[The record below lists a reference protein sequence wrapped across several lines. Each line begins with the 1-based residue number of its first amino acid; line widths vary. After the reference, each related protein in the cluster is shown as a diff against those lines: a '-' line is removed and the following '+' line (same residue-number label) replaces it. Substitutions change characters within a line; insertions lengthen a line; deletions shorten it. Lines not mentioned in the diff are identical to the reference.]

1 MDSVVLLLSP
11 FDMLLNTERELSIP
25 SEEFLGFSETGDLI
39 DSLLGCLLS
48 EALTERRMHF
58 VRPEFNS
65 SFSSVEA
72 SSLQVL
78 QFHLVL

>member
-1 MDSVVLLLSP
+1 MILLLPP
-11 FDMLLNTERELSIP
+11 FDMLFSTERELSTL

-48 EALTERRMHF
+48 EALIERGMHL

-65 SFSSVEA
+65 SLCSAES

-78 QFHLVL
+78 QFNLVS